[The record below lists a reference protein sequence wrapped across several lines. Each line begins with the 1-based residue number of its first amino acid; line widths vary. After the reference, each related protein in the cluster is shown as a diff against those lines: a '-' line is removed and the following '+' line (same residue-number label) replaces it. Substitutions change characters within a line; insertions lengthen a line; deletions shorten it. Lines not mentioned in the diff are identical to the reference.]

1 MCKGFQG
8 FVDQYNSGFNL
19 HDEENSSTL
28 ENTGAVFVCITWS
41 KKFNYNHINTL
52 HQNGSFFRLFVD
64 QVSFCS
70 TTPDKVFY
78 FIKAGCPVLLLQFL

>member
-28 ENTGAVFVCITWS
+28 ENTGAVFVLLGVRNLNIIISIHDSSDCLLTKYHS
-41 KKFNYNHINTL
+41 VAP
-52 HQNGSFFRLFVD
+52 HQTRFFI
-64 QVSFCS
+64 S
-70 TTPDKVFY
+70 
-78 FIKAGCPVLLLQFL
+78 

>member
-28 ENTGAVFVCITWS
+28 ENTGAVFVLLGVRSLIIIISIHDIKMGRSSDCLLT
-41 KKFNYNHINTL
+41 K
-52 HQNGSFFRLFVD
+52 
-64 QVSFCS
+64 
-70 TTPDKVFY
+70 TTSDKVFY

>member
-28 ENTGAVFVCITWS
+28 ENTGAVFVLLGVRNLNIIISIHDIKMGRSSDCLLTKYHS
-41 KKFNYNHINTL
+41 VAP
-52 HQNGSFFRLFVD
+52 HQTRF
-64 QVSFCS
+64 
-70 TTPDKVFY
+70 

>member
-28 ENTGAVFVCITWS
+28 ENTGAVFVITWS
-41 KKFNYNHINTL
+41 KKFNYNRSSDCLLTKYHSVAP
-52 HQNGSFFRLFVD
+52 HQTRFFI
-64 QVSFCS
+64 S
-70 TTPDKVFY
+70 
-78 FIKAGCPVLLLQFL
+78 

>member
-28 ENTGAVFVCITWS
+28 ENTGAVFVLLGVRSLIIIISIHDIKMGRSSDCLLTKYHS
-41 KKFNYNHINTL
+41 VAP
-52 HQNGSFFRLFVD
+52 HQTRFFI
-64 QVSFCS
+64 S
-70 TTPDKVFY
+70 
-78 FIKAGCPVLLLQFL
+78 

>member
-28 ENTGAVFVCITWS
+28 ENTGAVFVLLGVRNLNIIIS
-41 KKFNYNHINTL
+41 IHDIKL
-52 HQNGSFFRLFVD
+52 NGSFFRLFVD

-70 TTPDKVFY
+70 TTSDKVFY

>member
-28 ENTGAVFVCITWS
+28 ENTGAVF
-41 KKFNYNHINTL
+41 YYL
-52 HQNGSFFRLFVD
+52 E
-64 QVSFCS
+64 
-70 TTPDKVFY
+70 
-78 FIKAGCPVLLLQFL
+78 